1 MLLKNYYKWT
11 ILRPGPNAKWTD
23 KADGTTLVR
32 TDGKECYIARGYGG
46 ALDNLFWAVQYAPCA
61 LRVMTTLLTVHS
73 NSSAPNSSTGSGIVF
88 GNGTKEVSFDDYAL
102 SGDIF
107 TTFTE
112 TSAYTISHDVDGL
125 TVTTTAT
132 LTNTGTSDFTVSEV
146 GLYGWHTAYT
156 NQTTT
161 SNSVCRFMVE
171 RTLLDTPVTI
181 PAGGIGQVTY
191 TIRMNYPTA

>member
-11 ILRPGPNAKWTD
+11 ILRPGSYAKWTN

-32 TDGKECYIARGYGG
+32 TDGIECYIAKEYGSN
-46 ALDNLFWAVQYAPCA
+46 LDNLFWEVQYAPCA
-61 LRVMTTLLTVHS
+61 LRVMTSLLKVHA
-73 NSSAPNSSTGSGIVF
+73 NNSAPNATTGSGIVF

-107 TTFTE
+107 TTFTA
-112 TSAYTISHDVDGL
+112 TSAYTFSNDADGL
-125 TVTTTAT
+125 TVTTTVT
-132 LTNTGTSDFTVSEV
+132 LTNTGESDFTVAEV
-146 GLYGWHTAYT
+146 GLYGWQTAYAGNSSAT
-156 NQTTT
+156 
-161 SNSVCRFMVE
+161 SVCRFMVE
-171 RTLLDTPVTI
+171 RTVLDTPVTI

>member
-11 ILRPGPNAKWTD
+11 MLRPSSYAKWTE

-32 TDGKECYIARGYGG
+32 TDGRECYIRKYSGN
-46 ALDNLFWAVQYAPCA
+46 LDNLFWEVQYAPCA
-61 LRVMTTLLTVHS
+61 LRVMTSLLTVHS
-73 NSSAPNSSTGSGIVF
+73 NSSAPNATTGSGIVF

-107 TTFTE
+107 TTFTA
-112 TSAYTISHDVDGL
+112 TSAYTFSPDADGF
-125 TVTTTAT
+125 TVTTTVT
-132 LTNTGTSDFTVSEV
+132 LTNTGTSDFTVAEV
-146 GLYGWHTAYT
+146 GLYGWHSAFAS
-156 NQTTT
+156 QTTSSDT
-161 SNSVCRFMVE
+161 VCRFMVE